1 LHLGLGVGAVGVE
14 IGGERFLLD
23 GVYLS
28 LLVG

>member
-1 LHLGLGVGAVGVE
+1 VGAVGVE

-28 LLVG
+28 LLVGQVKDAP